1 MIYNMPERNAEGDD
15 GGSDSVRMNQRSPV
29 FVVASS
35 RVTRDRDVS
44 RGSWGRKIVPEVEL

>member
-1 MIYNMPERNAEGDD
+1 MIYNMPERTAERDD
-15 GGSDSVRMNQRSPV
+15 GGSDHVRMNQRSPV